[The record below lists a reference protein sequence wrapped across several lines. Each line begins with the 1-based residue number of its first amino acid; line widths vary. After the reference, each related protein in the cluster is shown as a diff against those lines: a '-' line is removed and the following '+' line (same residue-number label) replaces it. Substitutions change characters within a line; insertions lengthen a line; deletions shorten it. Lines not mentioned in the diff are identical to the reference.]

1 MGPIEKNHFEETM
14 ARSLTLKAPGSIIAW
29 TQNLGYN
36 EGLAPKTNKKPL
48 NLMKSLSF
56 LGLAVGIAVLGGRLA
71 NWREPRKVERS
82 QVAQSV
88 GPALKQGT
96 FPTEVDLGKRGRAVA
111 QYTLDTFHQ
120 GKVEKL
126 LQQYRPDYG
135 AFVALDALTGKVLV
149 LVSYNHGKQTSENL
163 ALKASFPAASIFKIV
178 TAAAALDQ
186 GVLSADTV
194 IPFNGASHTLYRRNV
209 TDQSVGRWTRQITLR
224 DAFARSVNTVFAKIG
239 MFVLEPLQLKDYA
252 ERFHFNKDIA
262 SDVPIERGQFEL
274 DATEPWGI
282 GEVASGFNRVSS
294 MSPLQG
300 ALIASAVANDG
311 LMMEPYIVENLS
323 LSGQPVYQATPRSA
337 STTMKVETAVELRRL
352 MGETIRTGT
361 SRQAFRTL
369 LSKPKYKSLE
379 IGGKT
384 GSLKGLSPKGKC
396 DWFVGFVR
404 GADKRIAIAA
414 LTVNEDLWRVKA
426 SYLARVFVEEYFRP
440 R

>member
-1 MGPIEKNHFEETM
+1 M
-14 ARSLTLKAPGSIIAW
+14 RSSVALKGRGSIVAW
-29 TQNLGYN
+29 IPKLRYTTN
-36 EGLAPKTNKKPL
+36 LAPKLQKKRLNLLKPL
-48 NLMKSLSF
+48 CF
-56 LGLAVGIAVLGGRLA
+56 LGVAMALAAASGRLA
-71 NWREPRKVERS
+71 SWRQSGKVERAL
-82 QVAQSV
+82 VAQSV
-88 GPALKQGT
+88 GPALKQGA
-96 FPTEVDLGKRGRAVA
+96 FPLEVELGSLGRAA
-111 QYTLDTFHQ
+111 ARYTIDPVHQ
-120 GKVEKL
+120 SRIEKL

-149 LVSYNHGKQTSENL
+149 LVSYNHGKQSNENL

-239 MFVLEPLQLKDYA
+239 MFVLEPLQLRDYA

-274 DATEPWGI
+274 DAAEPWGI

-311 LMMEPYIVENLS
+311 LMMEPYIVES
-323 LSGQPVYQATPRSA
+323 LLVAGQPVYQGIPRSA
-337 STTMKVETAVELRRL
+337 STTMKVETAAELRRL
-352 MGETIRTGT
+352 MVETIRTGT

-369 LSKPKYKSLE
+369 LTKPKYKSLE
-379 IGGKT
+379 MGGKT

-426 SYLARVFVEEYFRP
+426 SHLARVFVEEYFRP

>member
-1 MGPIEKNHFEETM
+1 MGS
-14 ARSLTLKAPGSIIAW
+14 SLASKELGSIIAW
-29 TQNLGYN
+29 IPKLRYTILLALQNR
-36 EGLAPKTNKKPL
+36 KKSL
-48 NLMKSLSF
+48 NLLKSLSF
-56 LGLAVGIAVLGGRLA
+56 LGLGVVLLFVGGRLA
-71 NWREPRKVERS
+71 FRREAAKVERS
-82 QVAQSV
+82 LVARSL
-88 GPALKQGT
+88 GPALKEGVLPPEIELNG
-96 FPTEVDLGKRGRAVA
+96 FGRAVA
-111 QYTLDTFHQ
+111 EYTIDPLHQ
-120 GKVEKL
+120 GRIEKL

-149 LVSYNHGKQTSENL
+149 LVSYNHGKSSSENL

-239 MFVLEPLQLKDYA
+239 MFVLEPLQLRDYA

-262 SDVPIERGQFEL
+262 SDVPIERGQFQL
-274 DATEPWGI
+274 DAAEPWGI

-311 LMMEPYIVENLS
+311 LMMEPYIVES
-323 LSGQPVYQATPRSA
+323 LLVSGQPVYQGVPRTA
-337 STTMKVETAVELRRL
+337 ATTMKGETAAELRRL
-352 MGETIRTGT
+352 MVETIRTGT

-369 LSKPKYKSLE
+369 LVKPQYRSLE
-379 IGGKT
+379 MGGKT

-426 SYLARVFVEEYFRP
+426 SHLARVFVEEYFRS